1 MSHAMQAG
9 KQEDD
14 KIQSGPAF
22 VSVAILAATMVL
34 TFVAVRHYAGR
45 QERPVSSE
53 VQARVPH
60 VSIASNG
67 EPLETKVS
75 PIPQYGMLH
84 QTLFETVSDA
94 QDVKAVVEKHLH
106 SYGWVDPNKTVAH
119 IPVDRAMELVVQQR
133 QQGGG
138 K

>member
-14 KIQSGPAF
+14 KIQTGPVF
-22 VSVAILAATMVL
+22 VTALVLVSTMVL
-34 TFVAVRHYAGR
+34 TYLAVSHYAFR
-45 QERPVSSE
+45 QERAVPAE

-60 VSIASNG
+60 LSMASNG

-84 QTLFETVSDA
+84 QTLFESVSDA
-94 QDVKAVVEKHLH
+94 HDLKVEVEQHLQ
-106 SYGWVDPNKTVAH
+106 SYGWLDASKSTAH
-119 IPVDRAMELVVQQR
+119 IPVERAMELLVQQR

>member
-14 KIQSGPAF
+14 KIQSGPVF
-22 VSVAILAATMVL
+22 VTAAVLAATMIL
-34 TFVAVRHYAGR
+34 TYVAVSHYAFR
-45 QERPVSSE
+45 KERPVPAE

-60 VSIASNG
+60 VSMASNG
-67 EPLETKVS
+67 EALLTKVS

-84 QTLFETVSDA
+84 QTLFESVSDA
-94 QDVKAVVEKHLH
+94 HDLKVEVEKHLN
-106 SYGWVDPNKTVAH
+106 SYGWVDANKTTAY
-119 IPVDRAMELVVQQR
+119 IPVDRAMELLVQQR
-133 QQGGG
+133 QGGG